1 MTDGRQ
7 AAHGPSVLPS
17 EGAVLGLEEEQALTP
32 AAAWVDLEDTLL
44 QEKARHG
51 SPGSPLFRL

>member
-17 EGAVLGLEEEQALTP
+17 EGAVLRLEEQALTP